1 MEKSRKKQN
10 PTAIVVGLGAVCM
23 ALLYSALLLSGSSK
37 PVIPPLVAKENIEY
51 WLYDAPRR
59 VAGNVTLQYHE
70 ELGRLYQQ
78 RDYQMVWMD
87 HYELSEAGQS
97 LVRSL
102 RHTASDE
109 WKAYRYRISKLQNEI
124 ARLSNEPAHATAI
137 DVLLTDAYI
146 DYAQQVL
153 NNELLP
159 NTGELD
165 HPSFR
170 KVAAP
175 PVTRVSSLDVISLLS
190 QSLEQGKLH
199 SLIKEMAP
207 QHVGYERL
215 TDELDRYQTIADSGM
230 WYPFDRITELQQGQA
245 NAQVPRLRWML
256 KAYGDFEE
264 GKLAWL
270 MPKPNDPS
278 ADPLLLEQNYR
289 LGDSNPAYVFDEQTA
304 QALKRFQQRNGLAQ
318 TGSVDEATLA
328 RLNVP
333 PYQIAQRIALNMKR
347 WRYLPKSMGERYIL
361 VNMANFRLDL
371 IERGES
377 TLNMKVIIGRE
388 ARRTPVLAETI
399 STVVLAPE
407 WNVPH
412 RIAMRDIIP
421 HAKQDPRYLANNNF
435 KVYEGWQMPAVEVPL
450 AQLDFEGFNSR
461 INTYRFVQEPGEDN
475 SLGHVKFVFPNDKSI
490 YLHDTNHKEL
500 FSRDMRALS
509 SGCIRVEKPIELAT
523 ALLSRQNWNRKLVES
538 TIERA
543 RPRPIQLQDPIPVY
557 LMYWT
562 TWVDEQGHFQ
572 MRDDVYKRD
581 LIDSERHKLESII
594 L

>member
-1 MEKSRKKQN
+1 MEKSLNKQN

-23 ALLYSALLLSGSSK
+23 ALLYTALLLSGASK

-51 WLYDAPRR
+51 WLYDAPRS
-59 VAGNVTLQYHE
+59 VAGNVSLQYHE
-70 ELGRLYQQ
+70 ELGRLYHDL
-78 RDYQMVWMD
+78 DYQMVWMD

-109 WKAYRYRISKLQNEI
+109 WKAYRYRVSKLQNEI
-124 ARLSNEPAHATAI
+124 SRLSNEPKHATAI
-137 DVLLTDAYI
+137 DILLTDAYI
-146 DYAQQVL
+146 DFSQQVL

-175 PVTRVSSLDVISLLS
+175 PVTRVTSLDVISLLS

-199 SLIKEMAP
+199 SLIKEMVPA
-207 QHVGYERL
+207 HNGYDRL
-215 TDELDRYQTIADSGM
+215 TDELDRYQAIADSGM
-230 WYPFDRITELQQGQA
+230 WYAFDRLKGLKAGEV
-245 NAQVPRLRWML
+245 NAEVPRLRWML

-270 MPKPNDPS
+270 MPKPNDAGS
-278 ADPLLLEQNYR
+278 DPLVLEQNYR
-289 LGDSNPAYVFDEQTA
+289 LGDSNPAYVMDEATTS
-304 QALKRFQQRNGLAQ
+304 ALKRFQRRNGLRA
-318 TGSVDEATLA
+318 TGKVDEATLG

-347 WRYLPKSMGERYIL
+347 WRYLPKSMGDRYIL
-361 VNMANFRLDL
+361 VNMANYRLDL
-371 IERGES
+371 IESGES
-377 TLNMKVIIGRE
+377 VLDMKVIIGRDQ
-388 ARRTPVLAETI
+388 RRTPVLAETI
-399 STVVLAPE
+399 STIVLAPE

-412 RIAMRDIIP
+412 RIAMRDIVP
-421 HAKQDPRYLANNNF
+421 MAKEDPAYLSENHF
-435 KVYEGWQMPAVEVPL
+435 KVYEGWQLPAKEVS
-450 AQLDFEGFNSR
+450 LDNLDYEGFNARS
-461 INTYRFVQEPGEDN
+461 NTYRFVQAPGEFN

-500 FSRDMRALS
+500 FDRQMRALS
-509 SGCIRVEKPIELAT
+509 SGCIRVEKPVELAT
-523 ALLSRQNWNRKLVES
+523 ALLSNQNWDQGLVER

-543 RPRPIQLQDPIPVY
+543 RPRPVHLKNPIPVY

-562 TWVDEQGHFQ
+562 TWVDDKGRFQ
-572 MRDDVYKRD
+572 VRDDIYNRD
-581 LIDSERHKLESII
+581 LIDSERHKLDSIV